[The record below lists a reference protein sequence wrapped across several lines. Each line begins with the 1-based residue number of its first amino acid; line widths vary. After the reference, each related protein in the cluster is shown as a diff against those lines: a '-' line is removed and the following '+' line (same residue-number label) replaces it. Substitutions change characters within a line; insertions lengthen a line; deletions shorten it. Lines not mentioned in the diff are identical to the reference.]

1 MKPRQV
7 KHIDN
12 MFVERLEAELSSFQ
26 NMRKTTNNQR
36 DLAKPFCS
44 LSDAFFALIDA
55 RNQAIIESV
64 SQEEYEYLSKGAD
77 NSVQII
83 LNMHVE
89 DLIRTVSSEISDYAK
104 IVNS

>member
-1 MKPRQV
+1 MTPRKV
-7 KHIDN
+7 KNIDN
-12 MFVERLEAELSSFQ
+12 ELVEKLEAKLSYFQ
-26 NMRKTTNNQR
+26 NMRKMTNNQR

-64 SQEEYEYLSKGAD
+64 SKEKYELLIKGLD

-83 LNMHVE
+83 LNWHIE
-89 DLIRTVSSEISDYAK
+89 NLIKTVSSEISEYAK
-104 IVNS
+104 KSNY